1 MAAFGT
7 DIPADFSDG
16 RERGNISG
24 DRRSKETET
33 ATKRP
38 WVNTHIPIGGWQ
50 LSGNVL
56 FEVPI
61 SESWSELPRDSMLG
75 LVERAGVWIFVGSS
89 CNT

>member
-1 MAAFGT
+1 
-7 DIPADFSDG
+7 
-16 RERGNISG
+16 
-24 DRRSKETET
+24 
-33 ATKRP
+33 
-38 WVNTHIPIGGWQ
+38 VNTHIPIGGWQ